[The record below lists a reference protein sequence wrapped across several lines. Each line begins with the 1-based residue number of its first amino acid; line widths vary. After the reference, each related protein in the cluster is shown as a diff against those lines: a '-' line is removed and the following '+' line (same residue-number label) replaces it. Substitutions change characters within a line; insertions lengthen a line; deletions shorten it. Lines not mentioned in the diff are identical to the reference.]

1 MHTST
6 RRKCQKE
13 KIDASRYQGENIWR
27 DSSKFTE
34 FTFKIRH
41 ISGLL
46 YFLFISAFFNTQQQ
60 LAEDAS
66 KAAKADDIF
75 EFQKDQ
81 GARTFLTV
89 GRRNHQNSTDSTTL
103 SQSSSS
109 AVTNISPLKGFKIL
123 DGLEDLEDLESP
135 NAAGVTI
142 PHERE
147 GRTIK
152 RTGLRNNNASYI
164 HTLSKKMS
172 AKVGKSSTT
181 GASLSSIINIKGRK
195 GKASVN
201 GVIGTFS
208 PRSGK
213 ILIGIPRVVKNSGRM
228 DEDEDEVAVDSDAY
242 NQNLSEEEDGDF

>member
-1 MHTST
+1 MSSSLQSDSD
-6 RRKCQKE
+6 R
-13 KIDASRYQGENIWR
+13 ENIWR
-27 DSSKFTE
+27 DSFKF
-34 FTFKIRH
+34 FDYTFKICD

-46 YFLFISAFFNTQQQ
+46 CFLCMSVFFNTHQQ
-60 LAEDAS
+60 LAEEAS
-66 KAAKADDIF
+66 KAAKADDVF

-89 GRRNHQNSTDSTTL
+89 GRRSHQNSTDSTTL

-109 AVTNISPLKGFKIL
+109 AVTNVSPLKGFKIL

-135 NAAGVTI
+135 KAAIVST

-147 GRTIK
+147 GRAIK

-172 AKVGKSSTT
+172 AKVGKSSIT
-181 GASLSSIINIKGRK
+181 GASLSSIVNIKGRK

-201 GVIGTFS
+201 GVTGIFS

-213 ILIGIPRVVKNSGRM
+213 ILIGIPRVVKNSGIM
-228 DEDEDEVAVDSDAY
+228 EEDEDEDEVAVDSDAY